1 MLLSDI
7 DIHSAIQTRAIQ
19 ITPYNHD
26 QLNPA
31 SYDVT
36 LDHRIRVPNYK
47 VKNIDLAAVT
57 PGHTD
62 LVEIDEELGYVLHP
76 GGFLL
81 ASTAEYFRVGPGT
94 VARVEGKSSVG
105 RLGLTVHVTAGYID
119 PGFSG
124 NITLEIVNH
133 APWSITLRR
142 GVRIAQIAFEHLLS
156 APQKDY
162 TQTGS
167 YCGQSGPT
175 ESRYRS
181 GLMPA

>member
-1 MLLSDI
+1 MLLSDV
-7 DIHSAIQTRAIQ
+7 DIHGAIQTRAIA
-19 ITPYNHD
+19 IEPYRFE

-36 LDHRIRVPNYK
+36 LHPQLRVPNRK
-47 VKNIDLAAVT
+47 VKNIDLAGVM

-62 LVEIDEELGYVLHP
+62 LVEIDEDGYYLHP
-76 GGFLL
+76 GCFVL
-81 ASTAEYFRVGPGT
+81 ASTVEHFTIGAGT

-119 PGFSG
+119 PGFVG

-156 APQKDY
+156 VPKLDY
-162 TQTGS
+162 ATTGS
-167 YCGQSGPT
+167 YCGQEGPT